1 MELLQHIILSRA
13 LYTVAE
19 LNIAEH
25 LSSGKKTIET
35 LAQLTSSHSPSL
47 SRLLDFLVISGFF
60 QQEDHYY
67 SNNDRSLPLM
77 ANHPTS
83 LKPYLLHDDPTRWNS
98 FGHLT
103 YSIQTGKAAFDTLY
117 GQSYFQYLTA
127 HPQLQQR
134 FDDAMLIISAK
145 EDAIITQQLQF
156 IGIIADIGGG
166 KGQLLD
172 HIRQQPTVEQTILF
186 DLPEVIQ
193 QVQHTEHILV
203 AGSFFTPIQLQA
215 DIYILKRILHDWD
228 DEQAL
233 RILQHVAH
241 TMPPNSRL
249 YVIDGLLDKATNR
262 QFLYA
267 VDLALL
273 TIFQGKE
280 RTLQAIIKLAQQ
292 ANLHYQGYTQLTDYQ
307 FAIEF
312 KRAL

>member
-13 LYTVAE
+13 LYTAAE

-35 LAQLTSSHSPSL
+35 LAQLTSSHSASL

-117 GQSYFQYLTA
+117 GQSYFQYLA
-127 HPQLQQR
+127 DHSQLQQR

-172 HIRQQPTVEQTILF
+172 HIRQQPTVQQTILF

-193 QVQHTEHILV
+193 QVQPTEHILV
-203 AGSFFTPIQLQA
+203 AGSFFAPIQLQA

-233 RILQHVAH
+233 LILQHVAH
-241 TMPPNSRL
+241 TMPSNSRL

-273 TIFQGKE
+273 TVFQGKE

-292 ANLHYQGYTQLTDYQ
+292 ANLHYQGYTPLTDYQ